1 MLKKILCDIVSKQH
15 INWKQNIKG
24 TLLVEDWKYFHVRSS
39 YIHKQTQ
46 PPPPLP
52 RSQNETMRQVDKI
65 TWTTFPIQMVSING
79 KLQLTLKVYFLIVI
93 WFDFAVIYI
102 GVHFFFVI
110 DPNIMNFKLLA
121 CSLKA
126 SIRIIVNLSVTQ
138 TILPFNFFLFLKL
151 YFLYC
156 ILWI

>member
-1 MLKKILCDIVSKQH
+1 
-15 INWKQNIKG
+15 
-24 TLLVEDWKYFHVRSS
+24 
-39 YIHKQTQ
+39 
-46 PPPPLP
+46 
-52 RSQNETMRQVDKI
+52 
-65 TWTTFPIQMVSING
+65 MVSING
-79 KLQLTLKVYFLIVI
+79 KLQLALKVYFPIVM

-102 GVHFFFVI
+102 DVHFFFVI

-126 SIRIIVNLSVTQ
+126 CIRIILKLSVTL

-156 ILWI
+156 IL

>member
-1 MLKKILCDIVSKQH
+1 
-15 INWKQNIKG
+15 
-24 TLLVEDWKYFHVRSS
+24 
-39 YIHKQTQ
+39 
-46 PPPPLP
+46 
-52 RSQNETMRQVDKI
+52 
-65 TWTTFPIQMVSING
+65 MVFING
-79 KLQLTLKVYFLIVI
+79 KLQLALKVYFLIVI

-151 YFLYC
+151 YFLYF
-156 ILWI
+156 IL